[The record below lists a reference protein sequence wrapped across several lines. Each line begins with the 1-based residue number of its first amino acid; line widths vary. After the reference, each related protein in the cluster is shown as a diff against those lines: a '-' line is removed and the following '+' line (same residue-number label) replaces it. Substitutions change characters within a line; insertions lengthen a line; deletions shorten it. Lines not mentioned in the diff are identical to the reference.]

1 MNQQR
6 DLACFDHPLH
16 LVRIA
21 RRIDFAPQ
29 VPEGMQEDE
38 VDSDVYGTTTD
49 FFSLLFAELSTVT
62 LLPEPPP
69 PANDLAEKALEGA
82 GAIAA
87 AALLK
92 IQSSSTYRKVVALGL
107 HLSPGNVSAVL
118 KKLSG
123 RISELEVPDR

>member
-6 DLACFDHPLH
+6 DFACVDH

-49 FFSLLFAELSTVT
+49 FFHYCLLNCQL
-62 LLPEPPP
+62 
-69 PANDLAEKALEGA
+69 
-82 GAIAA
+82 
-87 AALLK
+87 
-92 IQSSSTYRKVVALGL
+92 
-107 HLSPGNVSAVL
+107 
-118 KKLSG
+118 
-123 RISELEVPDR
+123 

>member
-1 MNQQR
+1 MNHLR
-6 DLACFDHPLH
+6 DLQHFDHLD
-16 LVRIA
+16 RIA
-21 RRIDFAPQ
+21 RCIDIAPQ

-38 VDSDVYGTTTD
+38 VDSDVYGTTID

-69 PANDLAEKALEGA
+69 PATDLAEKALEGA

-92 IQSSSTYRKVVALGL
+92 IQSSSTYRKIVALGL
-107 HLSPGNVSAVL
+107 RLSPGNVSAVL

-123 RISELEVPDR
+123 RFSELEVPDR